1 MKEGRKE
8 GRNKNIYYK
17 KLTFAIVIAE
27 KSQELQLVETQ
38 KGRWFSASVNL
49 PKTRRT
55 NSVSSRPSL
64 RLKAGQDKCSSWK
77 AGREREREFLLSP
90 FILFRLSRLDEP
102 HPHWGG
108 QSTLLSPPIQTLI
121 SSRNIH
127 RHTHNMFNQIFDH
140 PMAQS
145 SLYYKIKYHSDSEWT
160 I

>member
-77 AGREREREFLLSP
+77 AGRERERILTQP
-90 FILFRLSRLDEP
+90 FYSV
-102 HPHWGG
+102 
-108 QSTLLSPPIQTLI
+108 QT
-121 SSRNIH
+121 
-127 RHTHNMFNQIFDH
+127 F
-140 PMAQS
+140 
-145 SLYYKIKYHSDSEWT
+145 KIG
-160 I
+160 